1 MMRKSLREQIKIET
15 KSWNIT
21 DLSPVLL
28 TNLLN
33 YGTKLVQKDEKL
45 SNEEASDLINR
56 WLYRYVDQNNEIST
70 SSWISDYMIFKKK
83 TIKIYDKDSE
93 KSKQ

>member
-1 MMRKSLREQIKIET
+1 MRKCLREQIKIET

-33 YGTKLVQKDEKL
+33 YGTKLVKKEEKL

-83 TIKIYDKDSE
+83 TIKIYDKHSE